1 MMLHQNTK
9 EIEMIAAYF
18 TKGGKNKL
26 DTLDVVRLTNG
37 DREWIE
43 TMSVMG
49 KREARKVAESMGA
62 KPWNF

>member
-1 MMLHQNTK
+1 
-9 EIEMIAAYF
+9 MIAAYF

-26 DTLDVVRLTNG
+26 DTLDVVCLTNG

>member
-1 MMLHQNTK
+1 ML
-9 EIEMIAAYF
+9 AAYF

-26 DTLDVVRLTNG
+26 DALDVVRLTNG
-37 DREWIE
+37 NRELIE

-62 KPWNF
+62 TPWNF